1 MKDFAGRV
9 AVVTGGASGI
19 GLATAQRLAA
29 EGMKIVLA
37 DVEVG
42 ALEAARDGLAADGAE
57 VLAIPTDVAR
67 AEAIEALAQST
78 LDRFGAVHVVFNNA
92 GVAVTGSL
100 WESSLEDLEW
110 SIDVNLWGVIH
121 GIRTFVPILLEQ
133 GVPGHVINTAS
144 MAGVTSTAYLDVYTA
159 TKHAV
164 VALSECLHK
173 ELESEES
180 PVRASVVC
188 PGLIRTRI
196 MESERHRSI
205 DPERDPPRPEPSAGA
220 AFVDRSLS
228 DGTEQGWDPSRV
240 ADAIVD
246 GIREERF
253 YIIPAQPEL
262 VALMDQRI
270 DELRTRRNPGATAS

>member
-42 ALEAARDGLAADGAE
+42 ALEAARDGLTADGAE

-78 LDRFGAVHVVFNNA
+78 LDRFGAVHLVFNNA